1 MAEAIGRRDFLG
13 ATALR
18 GPLGRPNI
26 STQEGS
32 AGLGVCSGLTID
44 ATDWGGVIQADGA
57 SAALGPGPRTRYVK
71 PNASVD
77 PIGYLLTDMN
87 PVKYALVITE
97 TDDGRPTPNPEH
109 FDDRKFYLMSDTA
122 REDYLA
128 LNWPLPPHRPVHP
141 ARTPLTWTFY
151 QVEYGVYSQRR
162 LVDNYNLRIARSGVV
177 SLVWT
182 AIAPAP
188 QKVGV
193 WNAKK
198 IADLADARYDNLAL
212 HNVGDPIDTVASAH
226 LVASI
231 PKSLALECRVAAFL
245 FFDDL
250 LETGPLIEKGRIAM
264 NDRPGWGVEFDQEV
278 ACRYRN
284 HGFFE

>member
-13 ATALR
+13 ATALL
-18 GPLGRPNI
+18 GPLGRRNI

-32 AGLGVCSGLTID
+32 ARLGVCSGLTID
-44 ATDWGGVIQADGA
+44 ATDWGGVIQAGGA
-57 SAALGPGPRTRYVK
+57 SSAFGPGPRTRYVK

-77 PIGYLLTDMN
+77 LIGYLLTNMN

-109 FDDRKFYLMSDTA
+109 FDDRKFYLTSDTA
-122 REDYLA
+122 QEDCLA
-128 LNWPLPPHRPVHP
+128 LNWPFHP
-141 ARTPLTWTFY
+141 ARTPLTWMFY
-151 QVEYGVYSQRR
+151 QVECGVYSQRR
-162 LVDNYNLRIARSGVV
+162 LVDNNDWRIDYSGLV

-182 AIAPAP
+182 AIAPDP

-212 HNVGDPIDTVASAH
+212 HNVGDPIGTVASAH

-250 LETGPLIEKGRIAM
+250 LETGPLIEKGRMAM
-264 NDRPGWGVEFDQEV
+264 NDRSGWGVEFDQEG
-278 ACRYRN
+278 ACRCRN